1 MHTQAAKK
9 GSETMGIAGHLGS
22 QCHHAFAPTMLALL
36 AGSSLQLAEALV
48 SPEFAM
54 FVFISTSFRSFS
66 LSFVFRFSLT
76 KQTLANKLLLS
87 SVATGVVVSGGGM
100 STKSVGGSD
109 GSDVEAGAF
118 GRKLSG

>member
-48 SPEFAM
+48 SPEL
-54 FVFISTSFRSFS
+54 VRS
-66 LSFVFRFSLT
+66 R
-76 KQTLANKLLLS
+76 
-87 SVATGVVVSGGGM
+87 
-100 STKSVGGSD
+100 
-109 GSDVEAGAF
+109 
-118 GRKLSG
+118 